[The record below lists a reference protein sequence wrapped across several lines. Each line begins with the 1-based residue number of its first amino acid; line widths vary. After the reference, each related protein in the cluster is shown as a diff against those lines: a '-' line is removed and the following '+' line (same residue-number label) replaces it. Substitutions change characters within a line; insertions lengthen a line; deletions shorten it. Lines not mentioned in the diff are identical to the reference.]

1 MRTACRQGAKLLLL
15 SLGLTV
21 GPTILAEVHSFI
33 PKKGFVPDE
42 KTAITVA
49 EAVLIPIYGE
59 KLIASERPF
68 HAVLN
73 GKGVSTVQGSLP
85 DGWAGGVATVR
96 LQRQDGRI
104 LYVMHG
110 K

>member
-1 MRTACRQGAKLLLL
+1 MRTACRQGAKLLLVY
-15 SLGLTV
+15 LGLTV
-21 GPTILAEVHSFI
+21 GPTMLAEEHSFI
-33 PKKGFVPDE
+33 LKKGFVPDE

-49 EAVLIPIYGE
+49 EAILMPIYGE
-59 KLIASERPF
+59 KTIAGERPF

-73 GKGVSTVQGSLP
+73 GKGVWTVRGSLP
-85 DGWAGGVATVR
+85 DGWAGGVAIVR

>member
-1 MRTACRQGAKLLLL
+1 MRMAHRQRARLLPVFFGLA
-15 SLGLTV
+15 LGT
-21 GPTILAEVHSFI
+21 TISAEQPSFV

-49 EAVLIPIYGE
+49 EAILMPIYGE
-59 KLIASERPF
+59 KTIVGERPF

-73 GKGVSTVQGSLP
+73 GNGVWTVRGSLP
-85 DGWAGGVATVR
+85 DGWVGGVAIVR

>member
-1 MRTACRQGAKLLLL
+1 LTLGA
-15 SLGLTV
+15 T
-21 GPTILAEVHSFI
+21 TFAEQPSFV

-49 EAVLIPIYGE
+49 EAILVPIYGE
-59 KLIASERPF
+59 KLIAGERPF
-68 HAVLN
+68 HAALN
-73 GKGVSTVQGSLP
+73 SKGIWTVQGSLP
-85 DGWAGGVATVR
+85 AGSDAGGVAIVR
-96 LQRQDGRI
+96 IERQTGRI